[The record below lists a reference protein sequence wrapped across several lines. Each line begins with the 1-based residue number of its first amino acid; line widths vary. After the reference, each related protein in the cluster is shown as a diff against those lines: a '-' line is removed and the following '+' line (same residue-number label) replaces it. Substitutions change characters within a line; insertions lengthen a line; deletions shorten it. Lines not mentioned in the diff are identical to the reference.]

1 MAKWHKSD
9 IVGIYT
15 GGNYAKIWVTEFYC
29 IVVLASFTIQIQIEV
44 FRGTDES

>member
-9 IVGIYT
+9 IVGIST
-15 GGNYAKIWVTEFYC
+15 SGNYAKIWVTEFYC
-29 IVVLASFTIQIQIEV
+29 IIVLASLAIQIEV